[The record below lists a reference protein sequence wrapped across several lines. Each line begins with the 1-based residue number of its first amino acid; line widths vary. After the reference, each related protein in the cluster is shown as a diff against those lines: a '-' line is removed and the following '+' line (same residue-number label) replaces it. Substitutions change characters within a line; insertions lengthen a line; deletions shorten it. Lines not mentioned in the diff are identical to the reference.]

1 MSQLSATQKNAMFN
15 FFQTNFKNIVEM
27 FVSEFDVNID
37 EDGQNVLNTY
47 ESEMGEKLS
56 ELLGKEIK
64 KDKKK
69 KKDPTAPKRGKSSY
83 IFFCSAK
90 RPEIKEEY
98 PTEPTTGIIKK
109 LGEAWRNLSDEE
121 KVPFVKQAVVDK
133 KRYSRDMESYVPS
146 EDSSDELRVK
156 KKTVKKESNVKR
168 TPSGYQLF
176 CVDMRVELKNQNPDA
191 SFGQIG
197 HLLGEVWASDDKRKS
212 EYNDRAAKLKAE
224 YIRTEKDSDEEIINE
239 PKKVKKTKA
248 KK

>member
-1 MSQLSATQKNAMFN
+1 MSQLHATMFE

-27 FVSEFDVNID
+27 FVTEFDVNID

-64 KDKKK
+64 KDNKK

-83 IFFCSAK
+83 IFFCSSK

-121 KVPFVKQAVVDK
+121 KVPFVKQAVADK

-146 EDSSDELRVK
+146 ESEDSSAELKVK

-176 CVDMRVELKNQNPDA
+176 CVDMRVELKDQNPDA

-197 HLLGEVWASDDKRKS
+197 HLLGDAWASDDKRKA
-212 EYNDRAAKLKAE
+212 EYNERASKLKAE
-224 YIRTEKDSDEEIINE
+224 YTKVEIINE